1 MTERWHFV
9 ILGIALALSILGLGA
24 LEIVAERPRLDL
36 QQAERL
42 NRSDEA
48 QPRPAALAPF
58 EPEPQVADEAP
69 WVPYLQRVEDALAQK
84 HMSAAQQAWRDAYGE
99 AFRSRRWE
107 GLLEVGDA
115 YLRIGEV
122 ARTRETAEATARRT
136 YLVALFRAHQQ
147 GSPEG
152 VLRIAEAFAR
162 LGDRE
167 VVEQSLR
174 VAELLAVRD
183 SRAQADVRSFRE
195 RWADLGNSIARP
207 VLGSEDRTRGA
218 TVLP

>member
-36 QQAERL
+36 QQAERP

-58 EPEPQVADEAP
+58 EPAARAADEAP
-69 WVPYLQRVEDALAQK
+69 WLPHLRKVEDALAEKQV
-84 HMSAAQQAWRDAYGE
+84 SAAQQAWRDAYGE

-122 ARTRETAEATARRT
+122 AKTRKTAEATARRI
-136 YLVALFRAHQQ
+136 YLAALFRARQQ
-147 GSPEG
+147 GLPEG
-152 VLRIAEAFAR
+152 VLRIAEAFVA

-174 VAELLAVRD
+174 VAELLAVHD
-183 SRAQADVRSFRE
+183 SRAQADVRAFRE
-195 RWADLGNSIARP
+195 RWTDLGNSLARP
-207 VLGSEDRTRGA
+207 ISGSEDRTRGA
-218 TVLP
+218 MVLP

>member
-24 LEIVAERPRLDL
+24 LEIVAERPRPDL

-48 QPRPAALAPF
+48 QPRPAALASF
-58 EPEPQVADEAP
+58 EPEAREAP
-69 WVPYLQRVEDALAQK
+69 WTPHLRRVEDALARE
-84 HMSAAQQAWRDAYGE
+84 HVSAAQQAWRDAYGE

-122 ARTRETAEATARRT
+122 AKTQKTAEATARRI

-147 GSPEG
+147 GLPEG

-183 SRAQADVRSFRE
+183 SRAQTDVRAFRE
-195 RWADLGNSIARP
+195 RWIEPGNSIARP